1 MLEAHIVSPRGS
13 LYYAGDTVP
22 YDLETLRQHVRDSIW
37 GMTPADVLVEIILD
51 DSVVAPH
58 VAAWLRAIAAIG
70 VGVRVFFAQAP
81 EDFSPDDDERDDAA
95 AATEA
100 VSFGATA

>member
-13 LYYAGDTVP
+13 FYYAGDTFP

-37 GMTPADVLVEIILD
+37 GTTPAEVLVEIILD

-58 VAAWLRAIAAIG
+58 VAAWLRAIAAID
-70 VGVRVFFAQAP
+70 VTVRVFFAHAP
-81 EDFSPDDDERDDAA
+81 EAFIRDDDDWDGAA
-95 AATEA
+95 APAEA
-100 VSFGATA
+100 APLVATA